1 MRGTKGRNPGTGTY
15 RRGGREKERADA
27 RRAPILDIFKCGKTS
42 EMRLTYGALRKT
54 AGAVAV
60 SAALGLAAS
69 NSAMADCG
77 FTGGNVANGDKIFH
91 ETCVTCHGEDGHGV
105 IPGAPDFTK
114 KGGVLSKPHAVMIE
128 HIKNGFQAP
137 GNPMAMPPKGG
148 NPDLTDQDIKDV
160 HQYLHHRFGCGK

>member
-1 MRGTKGRNPGTGTY
+1 MQT
-15 RRGGREKERADA
+15 
-27 RRAPILDIFKCGKTS
+27 KCGVVT
-42 EMRLTYGALRKT
+42 EAVGALI
-54 AGAVAV
+54 V
-60 SAALGLAAS
+60 SAALVLGIS
-69 NSAMADCG
+69 TSAMADCG

-91 ETCVTCHGEDGHGV
+91 ETCMTCHGEDGHGA

-114 KGGVLSKPHAVMIE
+114 KGSVLSKPHAVMIA

-137 GNPMAMPPKGG
+137 GSPMAMPPKGG